1 MFFFSRLTTRTRL
14 YLMLL
19 FPMMGL
25 TYFSITS
32 AISAFNTKEDAAYLG
47 KTMNVSVVIAGTLI
61 HELQKERGMS
71 AGFIELRGS
80 KFGPELAEQ
89 RKKRM
94 QNWPI
99 YLQCQRSVPGYAEK
113 RVASPE

>member
-1 MFFFSRLTTRTRL
+1 MLFFSRLTTRTRL
-14 YLMLL
+14 CLMLL

-47 KTMNVSVVIAGTLI
+47 KTMNVSVAAGTLI

-71 AGFIELRGS
+71 AGFIGSRGS

-99 YLQCQRSVPGYAEK
+99 YLQCQRSVPWLC
-113 RVASPE
+113 